1 MSNALT
7 VIQPNTSLVPAD
19 QINQGGLGL
28 DFGSK
33 LFQLKP
39 ATINI
44 NQPNSQGEGLL
55 KGHLRISET
64 GEQYQ
69 EMFVALLRMPTET
82 RNYYEGEPGQL
93 NRTQDNL
100 MCFSRDLIRPDL
112 KAKAPQSMLC
122 ANCQQA
128 NWDKYRDNPI
138 KDNIPKC
145 DASYYALMID
155 TKFKMPLQMYIR
167 SKSKKPFE
175 AGMQNLSRTFAMAKS
190 QGVNPN
196 IFDIG
201 FKLSTSQIITGKL
214 PSYVIKLSDFRYLS
228 PEERAEFGEIY
239 LQYADKSKRFEQ
251 SQLEESAADQIDQ
264 AAQTVNSQV
273 TGDILDGEI
282 VI

>member
-7 VIQPNTSLVPAD
+7 VIQPETSLQPASLF
-19 QINQGGLGL
+19 QQGGLGL

-39 ATINI
+39 VTISI
-44 NQPNSQGEGLL
+44 NQPNTQGDNIL

-69 EMFVALLRMPTET
+69 EMFVALLRMPTES
-82 RNYYEGEPGQL
+82 RDYYEGEPGQL
-93 NRTQDNL
+93 NRSRENL
-100 MCFSRDLIRPDL
+100 MCFSRDLVRPDL
-112 KAKAPQSMLC
+112 KAKVPQSITC
-122 ANCQQA
+122 ASCA
-128 NWDKYRDNPI
+128 KSSWDKYRQNPI
-138 KDNIPKC
+138 KDNIPGC

-155 TKFKMPLQMYIR
+155 TKVKMPLQMYIR

-175 AGMQNLSRTFAMAKS
+175 AGMQNLARTFALAKS

-201 FKLSTSQIITGKL
+201 FKLSTTQIMTGKL
-214 PSYVIKLSDFRYLS
+214 PSYVIKLSDFRYLGE
-228 PEERAEFGEIY
+228 EERAEFGEMY
-239 LQYADKSKRFEQ
+239 LQYAEKSKRYEDA
-251 SQLEESAADQIDQ
+251 QLEQSAADQIDQ
-264 AAQTVNSQV
+264 ATETIDAHA
-273 TGDILDGEI
+273 TGEILEGEI